1 MSQTDWLQLIAL
13 LMMAVLILPAALR
26 LPWRNRRILLLIA
39 LWLGIFLVV
48 SVAVRF
54 IQS

>member
-26 LPWRNRRILLLIA
+26 LPWRNRRILLFIA
-39 LWLGIFLVV
+39 LWLGIFLIV
-48 SVAVRF
+48 SFAIRF
-54 IQS
+54 FSS